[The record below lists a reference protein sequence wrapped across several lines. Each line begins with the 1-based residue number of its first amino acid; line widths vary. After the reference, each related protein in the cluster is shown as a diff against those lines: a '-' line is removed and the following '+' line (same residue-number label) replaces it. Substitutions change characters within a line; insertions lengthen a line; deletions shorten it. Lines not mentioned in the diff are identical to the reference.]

1 MKNELNSYSIDET
14 LNDEYFNLYNI
25 NSSEDEAYFKTSVR
39 PRPRVPRLNI
49 PTIDPPNIDI
59 DIPTI
64 IPPPVRPKN
73 LKPKKGMV
81 DFIKANPK
89 KAQAFAAAA
98 AGGLLLGIDA
108 AITEDTKRDCF
119 ECCTK
124 ANNQLEMNNNCGN
137 ESRGAFHEA
146 LHDMPYCNSDR
157 KAVYPGNTETIQ
169 VLDNAAL
176 DPLTQNPVYSFY
188 DQNDKTLE
196 DGDYYTMGVV
206 NGEIDEVIKLA
217 INEDATDYVQFNNP
231 VMHNDN
237 LNCADWCKK
246 SCDGK
251 VTAIADQLVAFAED
265 TGEVVGEA
273 AGILGP
279 LLKDGLLGAP
289 GFIKDVLNW
298 VKWFINNGGSIAIG
312 IIIIIVAFMV
322 LRK

>member
-25 NSSEDEAYFKTSVR
+25 NSSEDEAHFKTSLKLKL
-39 PRPRVPRLNI
+39 PKFKMKLPGI
-49 PTIDPPNIDI
+49 KPPKIDI
-59 DIPTI
+59 DIPPVK
-64 IPPPVRPKN
+64 PPPVKPKN

-81 DFIKANPK
+81 GLIKANPK
-89 KAQAFAAAA
+89 QAKAFAAAA
-98 AGGLLLGIDA
+98 AAGLALGIDA
-108 AITEDTKRDCF
+108 AVTEDTKRDCF
-119 ECCTK
+119 ECCIK

-146 LHDMPYCNSDR
+146 LHDMPFCKSDQ
-157 KAVYPGNTETIQ
+157 KAVYPGNTETIK

-188 DQNDKTLE
+188 DQDRTVE

-251 VTAIADQLVAFAED
+251 VTAIAEQLVAFAED
-265 TGEVVGEA
+265 TGEAVGEA

-289 GFIKDVLNW
+289 GFIKDILNW

-312 IIIIIVAFMV
+312 IIIIIIAFMF